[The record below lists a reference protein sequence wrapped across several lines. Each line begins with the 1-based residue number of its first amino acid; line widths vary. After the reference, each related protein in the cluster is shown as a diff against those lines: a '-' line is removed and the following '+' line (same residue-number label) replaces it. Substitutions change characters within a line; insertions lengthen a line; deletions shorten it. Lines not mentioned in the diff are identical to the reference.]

1 VRTSAQIYSDKTNR
15 ETELNRNRKERTKQ
29 SKKGKNRRGRRDDV
43 GDRRGEEER
52 WRRKEEEG

>member
-1 VRTSAQIYSDKTNR
+1 VRTSTQIYSDKTNR